1 MNAQKTT
8 AMLRAEE
15 LPVIRLVNPVT
26 GVELEYQGRWL
37 RPGKAT
43 VADVRRGN
51 ARWPGDKV
59 WLPLPPGVQK
69 QLEAGKLQ
77 VATEYQARE
86 DIAGSGTP
94 ESTMPRGN
102 ASLEAWRAYAVSQGL
117 SPDDASEMTRGQIRA
132 RFTTPAF
139 DPDAPPEASDD
150 GKYEVL
156 G

>member
-1 MNAQKTT
+1 MSTT
-8 AMLRAEE
+8 TQASE

-26 GVELEYQGRWL
+26 GVTHEYQGRWL

-43 VADVRRGN
+43 VTDVKRGN

-59 WLPLPPGVQK
+59 WLALPPGVQK
-69 QLEAGKLQ
+69 QLDAGKLQ
-77 VATEYQARE
+77 VAAEYQARE
-86 DIAGSGTP
+86 DITGSGTP

-102 ASLEAWRAYAVSQGL
+102 ASLEAWRAYAVSQGM
-117 SPDDASEMTRGQIRA
+117 PQEDAAEMTRGQIRA

-150 GKYEVL
+150 GKYEVMNA
-156 G
+156 